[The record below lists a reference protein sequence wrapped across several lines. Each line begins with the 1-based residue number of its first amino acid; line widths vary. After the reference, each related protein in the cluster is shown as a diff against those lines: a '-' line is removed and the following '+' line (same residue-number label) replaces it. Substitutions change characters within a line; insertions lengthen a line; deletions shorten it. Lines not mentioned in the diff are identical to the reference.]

1 MVTDLLRRVRGIL
14 RWSVPSDEDIGAG
27 EDLAG
32 RARVVVKRN
41 YYILHYFYVPTASWM
56 GGRCYEPTI
65 EGLSKAVD
73 DYIKLATGTPAVPSS
88 HIGAVTIHEPGG
100 ALPLE
105 RLLDEHPLREG
116 CVPRS

>member
-1 MVTDLLRRVRGIL
+1 M
-14 RWSVPSDEDIGAG
+14 
-27 EDLAG
+27 
-32 RARVVVKRN
+32 VVKRN

-73 DYIKLATGTPAVPSS
+73 DYIKLASGTPAVPSS

-100 ALPLE
+100 ALLWSDCWTNIPFAKAVY
-105 RLLDEHPLREG
+105 HIREARAAIAEIG
-116 CVPRS
+116 DVS